1 MASNKLL
8 IIDGVNFTGY
18 LKASGGYA
26 VKRNDIDGENAGRTT
41 MDYEMHRDR
50 KKVVTELTLE
60 CRPLTG
66 AETRK
71 LLNAIYPEF
80 VSVTYND
87 PRVGI
92 RENIRMYSN
101 NVTSQYLFTKPD
113 GTEWWDGIKFPLIE
127 R

>member
-1 MASNKLL
+1 MDTNRLL

-26 VKRNDIDGENAGRTT
+26 VKRNDIDGENAGRIT

-50 KKVVTELTLE
+50 RRVITELTLT

-66 AETRK
+66 AETKK

-80 VSVTYND
+80 VMVTYND
-87 PRVGI
+87 PMVGI
-92 RENIRMYSN
+92 RENVRMYSN
-101 NVTSQYLFTKPD
+101 NVTSQYLFRKPD

>member
-1 MASNKLL
+1 MATNKLL
-8 IIDGVNFTGY
+8 IINGEDFTGY

-26 VKRNDIDGENAGRTT
+26 VKRNDIDGENAGRVMDST
-41 MDYEMHRDR
+41 MYRDR
-50 KKVVTELTLE
+50 RAVKMELTLA

-66 AETRK
+66 AEARR

-80 VSVTYND
+80 VAVTYND

-92 RENIRMYSN
+92 RENVQMYSN
-101 NVTSQYLFTKPD
+101 NVPSEFLFTKPD